1 MKKSKAVEIRAIGL
15 AKQLDVNQLK
25 WTCDEK
31 QFKFKTTLEVKPLD
45 KIIGQPR
52 AVEAIRMGAKLKA
65 RGYNIFVTGLSGT
78 GRTTTVKQILKELTT
93 DCPITY
99 DFLYV
104 NNFVDSSKPNLIRLT
119 RGQGK
124 DFDKS
129 MKESID
135 YLRLKLPTIFEEEP
149 YNTQRKKI
157 IEDYQK
163 MEKSILKEF
172 DKKIEPLGFFRGQ
185 LQTDNGLNI
194 PEIFPLVNKQP
205 VQIETIDELVTDGA
219 LKLNQ
224 AIKIKDNYN
233 KFKEE
238 LIDMSRT
245 GLKLMNEFKKTLF
258 ESDKNASKLIVD
270 SLLDNIIEKYNHKSV
285 NIYIN
290 EVKKYILENLYIF
303 VPSMLVLSPIPNVTP
318 ESIAEQFY
326 LLEVNLILD
335 NSETDCAPIIIE
347 RIPIYSN
354 LFGNFDKAYDKSGVW
369 STDFRKI
376 RAGSVLQ
383 ADQGYL
389 IVNADDLFNEPGVWQ
404 AMKRV
409 LLYNKL
415 EIQPVE
421 SVYQMTQS
429 HIKPEPIDVE
439 VKVIIIGGRSL
450 YRMLFEYEKGFK
462 KIFKINAEFDTET
475 NLNSEILENYVKFIA
490 KICAKEKL
498 PPCSRDGVAAILEWA
513 VEQSGSQNRITL
525 KFSDVADLLRETSFY
540 DRDSSDSSITRNDVK
555 KAIEWKKRRHDLLD
569 EKLTDEIISGNV
581 MIATDGVRVGQINGL
596 TVLDT
601 GLYSFGKPARITA
614 NVSAGTAGIINLE
627 REANMSG
634 AIHNKGVLIIT
645 GFLQERLGKHKALS
659 LTVSL
664 AFEQSYGG
672 IDGDSASA
680 AEIYVILSAI
690 SGVPVKQN
698 IALTGSMNQKGDIQP
713 IGGVNQKT
721 IGFFEICKQRGFNGD
736 HGVLIPSQ
744 NVKDLMMND
753 EVIDAV
759 KKNEFTIY
767 SFSKIEEGVDLM
779 FGMPFETFDEKGNL
793 KEDCLLFK
801 VNNGLDNLRLAI
813 KNEEEDDR
821 STRRNRI
828 ANKYKKRV

>member
-1 MKKSKAVEIRAIGL
+1 MSKIKLNKANTIGKTKVIETKQMK
-15 AKQLDVNQLK
+15 
-25 WTCDEK
+25 WYCDPS
-31 QFKFKTTLEVKPLD
+31 QFKFQSTQEVEVLD
-45 KIIGQPR
+45 KIVGQPR

-65 RGYNIFVTGLSGT
+65 RGFNIFVTGLSGT
-78 GRTTTVKQILKELTT
+78 GRTTAVKQILKELTT

-104 NNFVDSSKPNLIRLT
+104 NNFIDSSKPNLIRLT

-124 DFDKS
+124 NFVKS

-135 YLRLKLPTIFEEEP
+135 YLRIKLPTIFEEEP
-149 YNTQRKKI
+149 YNTIRKRL
-157 IEDYQK
+157 IEEYQNK
-163 MEKSILKEF
+163 EKSILKEF
-172 DKKIEPLGFFRGQ
+172 DKKIEPLGFIRGQ
-185 LQTDNGLNI
+185 LQTDNGLSI

-205 VQIETIDELVTDGA
+205 VQIETIDELVIDGA
-219 LKLNQ
+219 LKLNH
-224 AIKIKDNYN
+224 ANKLKENYQ
-233 KFKEE
+233 KFKDE
-238 LIDMSRT
+238 LIDMSRA
-245 GLKLMNEFKKTLF
+245 GLKLMSEFRKSLF
-258 ESDKNASKLIVD
+258 ESDKNASKLIID
-270 SLLDNIIEKYNHKSV
+270 SLLDTIIEKYNHKTVSQ
-285 NIYIN
+285 YIN
-290 EVKKYILENLYIF
+290 EIKTYILENLYIF
-303 VPSMLVLSPIPNVTP
+303 VPSMLVLSPIPDVTN
-318 ESIAEQFY
+318 ETIAEQFN
-326 LLEVNLILD
+326 LFEVNLLLD
-335 NSETDCAPIIIE
+335 TSETDSAPIVIE
-347 RIPIYSN
+347 RIPNYSN
-354 LFGNFDKAYDKSGVW
+354 LFGNFDKTYDKSGVW
-369 STDFRKI
+369 VTDFRKI
-376 RAGSVLQ
+376 RAGSILQ

-415 EIQPVE
+415 EIQPIE
-421 SVYQMTQS
+421 SFYQMAQS
-429 HIKPEPIDVE
+429 HIKPEPIDVD

-450 YRMLFEYEKGFK
+450 YRMLFELEKGFK
-462 KIFKINAEFDTET
+462 KIFKVNAEFDVET
-475 NLNSEILENYVKFIA
+475 ALTPELQQNYVRFIA
-490 KICAKEKL
+490 RICTKEKL
-498 PPCSRDGVAAILEWA
+498 PHCSPDGVASILEWA
-513 VEQSGSQNRITL
+513 VEQSGTQNRITL

-540 DRDSSDSSITRNDVK
+540 DRDSISPLITRSDVK
-555 KAIEWKKRRHDLLD
+555 KTIEWKKRRHDLLD
-569 EKLTDEIISGNV
+569 EKLTEEIISGNV
-581 MIATDGVRVGQINGL
+581 MIATDGERAGQINGL

-614 NVSAGTAGIINLE
+614 NVSAGTGGIINLE

-664 AFEQSYGG
+664 AFEQAYGG

-721 IGFFEICKQRGFNGD
+721 IGFFEICRQRGFNAG

-744 NVKDLMMND
+744 NVKDLMLTD
-753 EVIDAV
+753 EVIEAV
-759 KKNEFTIY
+759 NNKDFTIY

-779 FGMPFETFDEKGNL
+779 FGIPFETFDEKGNL
-793 KEDCLLFK
+793 NEDCLLYK
-801 VNNGLDNLRLAI
+801 VNTGLDNLRLAS